1 MLSIHSILEAK
12 RDGQALSDE
21 QIRYF
26 IGGVLDGSITRAQAA
41 AWLAMVYLRGMGREE
56 TVSLTRAMTRSGDLL
71 SWPGLE
77 GPFVDKHSTGGVGDK
92 VSLVLAPLWAELGA
106 RVPMISGRG
115 LGHTGGTL
123 DKLEAIAGYR
133 TDLELPE
140 LRRALEEVGCFIN
153 GQTGELAPADR
164 YLYAL
169 RNETATVPSIPLITA
184 SILSKKLA
192 EGIDEL
198 VMDVKYGAG
207 AFMKTEAD
215 ARALA
220 DSLKEVGE
228 GAGVHTRVCLTDM
241 NEPLGEAVGN
251 ALEVE
256 EAQRCLRG
264 EGPADLEQLVCRL
277 IGDDRALPLLR
288 SGGALGR
295 WERMVRAHGGDSSA
309 PLLRCDAYAIAQAA
323 FLLGAG
329 RERADQAIHPG
340 VGLRI
345 WKKGGQRVEAGEA
358 LGTLVHAG
366 RGLDEARQ
374 LCARAWTWAD
384 AD

>member
-1 MLSIHSILEAK
+1 
-12 RDGQALSDE
+12 
-21 QIRYF
+21 
-26 IGGVLDGSITRAQAA
+26 
-41 AWLAMVYLRGMGREE
+41 
-56 TVSLTRAMTRSGDLL
+56 
-71 SWPGLE
+71 
-77 GPFVDKHSTGGVGDK
+77 
-92 VSLVLAPLWAELGA
+92 
-106 RVPMISGRG
+106 
-115 LGHTGGTL
+115 
-123 DKLEAIAGYR
+123 
-133 TDLELPE
+133 
-140 LRRALEEVGCFIN
+140 
-153 GQTGELAPADR
+153 
-164 YLYAL
+164 
-169 RNETATVPSIPLITA
+169 VPSIPLITA

-309 PLLRCDAYAIAQAA
+309 PLLGGGCTEEPILAPRGGLLLRCDAYAIAQAA